1 VKLPFKEATRLLVAR
16 YFAKKLARRSRELPP
31 FSGPLLVIAPH
42 PDDETLG
49 CGGLIARQLRARAP
63 VHVVFIT
70 NGEASHR
77 GHPTMT
83 AEEVARS
90 RRAEALAALEVLGAT
105 DAVAV
110 CTFLAAPD
118 GKLDRLSAAESDAV
132 LAALREKITRLQPQF
147 ICAPYQH
154 GGSSEHTAVFSLVE
168 SACRTATDT
177 VLLEYPVW
185 AWWNAVRF
193 RPQLRPAATNFRLVL
208 GELRTVKRAALACHR
223 SQTEPAPPW
232 PDPGLPPSLVA
243 ACTGPNEFYFR
254 TTRPIGKVD

>member
-1 VKLPFKEATRLLVAR
+1 MPFKEAIRLMVAR
-16 YFAKKLARRSRELPP
+16 YFATKLARCSRALPA
-31 FSGPLLVIAPH
+31 FSGSLLVIAPH

-77 GHPTMT
+77 GHPTMS
-83 AEEVARS
+83 ADEIARS

-105 DAVAV
+105 DAAAI
-110 CTFLAAPD
+110 CTFLGAPD
-118 GKLDRLSAAESDAV
+118 GKLDRLSAAENDAAQ
-132 LAALREKITRLQPQF
+132 AALGEKITRLRPQF
-147 ICAPYQH
+147 ICVPYQH
-154 GGSSEHTAVFSLVE
+154 GGSSEHTAVFSLAE

-185 AWWNAVRF
+185 AWWNAFRL

-223 SQTEPAPPW
+223 SQTEPTPPW
-232 PDPGLPPSLVA
+232 ADAGLPPSLAA
-243 ACTGPNEFYFR
+243 ACTGPNEFYFQNSG
-254 TTRPIGKVD
+254 PIGSRD